1 MNAAESAE
9 YGIVMNLQR
18 YFGSDG
24 QGWLNLQTA
33 YDMRVAEKVND
44 KTISKQ
50 ISPLAM
56 VI

>member
-1 MNAAESAE
+1 
-9 YGIVMNLQR
+9 MNLQR

-33 YDMRVAEKVND
+33 YDMRVAEKVNA

-56 VI
+56 AV